1 MFPFEEELEEEL
13 LEEETE
19 EYYPREY
26 GIDFSTGK
34 LTGKI
39 VEGKEALAVWLY
51 LALKIERYK
60 FYTYSW
66 DYGNELNSLIG
77 KNYSQDHMDSEVK
90 RMITDCIEENP
101 YIEGIENLKVDRT
114 DEGLFISF
122 LILTDYGE
130 EEMSLNV

>member
-1 MFPFEEELEEEL
+1 MFPFEEDLDEII
-13 LEEETE
+13 EEETE

-39 VEGKEALAVWLY
+39 VEGKKALAVWLY

-77 KNYSQDHMDSEVK
+77 KNYSQEHIDSEVK

-101 YIEGIENLKVDRT
+101 YIEGIEDLEVNRT
-114 DEGLFISF
+114 DTGLIISF

-130 EEMSLNV
+130 EEMSINV